1 MRSAKK
7 KRTQKSG
14 LRNVLKVL
22 GTIGRILWAVLA
34 FALSVIVT
42 LDKIALKLQ
51 IREYNVRKYR
61 GY

>member
-1 MRSAKK
+1 MRITQK
-7 KRTQKSG
+7 KRTKKGG
-14 LRNVLKVL
+14 LPKVLKVL
-22 GTIGRILWAVLA
+22 GTIGRILWALLA

-42 LDKIALKLQ
+42 LDKIALKLH